1 MLKKLLPKVLP
12 FLDKLVLGGA
22 FSKKN
27 KDLPNSP
34 AGQMDNK
41 SLLAHMGGR
50 LLIAY
55 LIYLFSTGKLSFE
68 QLEALMGIV

>member
-1 MLKKLLPKVLP
+1 
-12 FLDKLVLGGA
+12 
-22 FSKKN
+22 
-27 KDLPNSP
+27 
-34 AGQMDNK
+34 MDNK